1 VFLKRLGRGVIP
13 TGLLILL
20 LVAPVSGRVYDSA
33 SSEVD
38 DTVWTFLGWTD
49 PGSGAGDGGSPG
61 GNQGPVSLARFHW
74 LRDSGPSVDPP
85 QSPLP
90 PSRDA
95 REDQAAEPTPEA
107 GLARPVQASL
117 DTVLAQLPVDVV
129 LDLAQR
135 AQRAADEARRA
146 LPTLAATGE
155 QQAGDAETD
164 GGAVTVAT
172 PTHLVLGATLIAV
185 GAAAAA
191 TFAVFWMAGSSGSV
205 GAAAASKGG
214 AEMRRLLPYASPL
227 FTRFGK
233 DTVLGHPRR
242 EALYA
247 RILQEP
253 GISLQAL
260 GEATGLSRTAVVHH
274 LRLLEQQHLIVSRRV
289 GRGRHYFENGGRY
302 GHDQKE
308 AYAVLQNDRSR
319 AVAEAIRARPGMMQ
333 KTLCAQLAIPP
344 SIAHWHVTRL
354 TQANLV
360 QVVRQGRTV
369 AYFPGHA
376 MPALDGRARALPAS
390 EPAPMPMAAPMQVA
404 PA

>member
-1 VFLKRLGRGVIP
+1 MR
-13 TGLLILL
+13 
-20 LVAPVSGRVYDSA
+20 
-33 SSEVD
+33 
-38 DTVWTFLGWTD
+38 
-49 PGSGAGDGGSPG
+49 
-61 GNQGPVSLARFHW
+61 
-74 LRDSGPSVDPP
+74 
-85 QSPLP
+85 
-90 PSRDA
+90 
-95 REDQAAEPTPEA
+95 
-107 GLARPVQASL
+107 
-117 DTVLAQLPVDVV
+117 
-129 LDLAQR
+129 
-135 AQRAADEARRA
+135 RRA
-146 LPTLAATGE
+146 LPAGLLALLVLAPAVSAFNLRGVEPPTVDDLHALLQDGRSL
-155 QQAGDAETD
+155 AGAHGRLQDVRGFAPDT
-164 GGAVTVAT
+164 GGALDGAPSLEGRQSQTAT
-172 PTHLVLGATLIAV
+172 PKEPTLPGAPSVPSGPVPYALQAAQAVASQIPIDILLRLADRAQAAAHNARLPTLPDLSGGSEDPEAAPPAPASAVAVEGPSQLVLGATIIAV

-191 TFAVFWMAGSSGSV
+191 TVAAFWMAGSSGSV
-205 GAAAASKGG
+205 GAAAATKGG
-214 AEMRRLLPYASPL
+214 SEMRRLLPFASPL

-274 LRLLEQQHLIVSRRV
+274 LRLLEQQHLVVSRRV

-308 AYAVLQNDRSR
+308 AYAVLQNERSR

-369 AYFPGHA
+369 AYFPGAA
-376 MPALDGRARALPAS
+376 MPALSLPALPKP
-390 EPAPMPMAAPMQVA
+390 EPAAAPLVAAMQVA